1 MEHLVQYRIEAI
13 DKITGV
19 YRSLIGLQK
28 KAAGNANATNSATA
42 KANKAMN
49 QMAKTSAAA
58 GEKISNSMKYA
69 VLRFQRTKKTIDDT
83 EKSIKKTG
91 SSLDWLK
98 GKVAGVERRA
108 AMMGNKFSNGLK
120 AITSRLGGLGTA
132 MAGVFTLDLIKT
144 TFDTLTTR
152 ASDLNESANKAKVVF
167 GSAYSQIEA
176 LANKSADAMGMSKQ
190 ATLAAT
196 SQYAGLFKN
205 IGFGEN
211 KTAKFSEAS
220 VRLAAD
226 LASFN
231 NMPMNEAL
239 EALLATLKGES
250 EPAMRFG
257 VLIDEASLK
266 QKAFDMGLIKSTKET
281 LPKAIKTQAIFAQ
294 VLAQTKDAQGDF
306 TRTKNDDANA
316 TRRLAAAQED
326 LQAKLGQ
333 KLLPLKLKLTNAL
346 IKIVGWVDR
355 NSDMLI
361 KWGETALKVGGFLL
375 GLYTAAKTILL
386 VSSFYTTVSSAILI
400 LRNSTILAK
409 VATMAFNVVARL
421 SPFGWIAAVIT
432 GIILLVKHWDT
443 VKVYLSKFAKW
454 AWDNHPFKWM
464 IDLVDRIFPGFKS
477 SLSNM
482 FESIKSVFLK
492 VVDWVYDNVLKPLFG
507 WLGDLIDGFSFTSK
521 PTANLTMGGGE
532 DRKNLYA
539 SDRGGF
545 DYNGVAGLGS
555 SGDGKVKD
563 LGVKSANQSLVSG
576 GGKEMKNIN
585 IRIDKLIESF
595 NISTETFGA
604 SKAQIKAEVQKIL
617 LSAVNEVNY
626 Q

>member
-1 MEHLVQYRIEAI
+1 MEHLVQYKIEAI

-19 YRSLIGLQK
+19 YRTLIGLQD
-28 KAAGNANATNSATA
+28 KAAGKTAATNSATA

-49 QMAKTSAAA
+49 QLAKTTTAT
-58 GEKISNSMKYA
+58 GEKMSNSMKYA

-98 GKVAGVERRA
+98 GKVGGVERRFSV
-108 AMMGNKFSNGLK
+108 MGGRIKGALGK
-120 AITSRLGGLGTA
+120 IKDTLGGFGTT
-132 MAGVFTLDLIKT
+132 MAGIFTLDMIRDAFVTVTSK
-144 TFDTLTTR
+144 

-167 GSAYSQIEA
+167 GDAFGQIER
-176 LANKSADAMGMSKQ
+176 LANKSADAIGLSKQ
-190 ATLAAT
+190 EVFAASSTYAT
-196 SQYAGLFKN
+196 LFKN
-205 IGFGEN
+205 IGFGSN
-211 KTAKFSEAS
+211 QTAKLSETS

-250 EPAMRFG
+250 EPALRFG
-257 VLIDEASLK
+257 VLIDEMSLK
-266 QKAFDMGLIKSTKET
+266 QRAFDMGLVNTTKGT
-281 LPKAIKTQAIFAQ
+281 LPKHIKTQAILAQ

-316 TRRLAAAQED
+316 TRRLAAAQAD

-333 KLLPLKLKLTNAL
+333 QLLPLKLKLTNLL
-346 IKIVGWVDR
+346 IKLVGWIDR
-355 NSDMLI
+355 NSERLLY
-361 KWGETALKVGGFLL
+361 WGKMAAYVGGALL
-375 GLYTAAKTILL
+375 GLFVAAKTIIGIAA
-386 VSSFYTTVSSAILI
+386 FYSTITTAITI
-400 LRNSTILAK
+400 LRNSVVLAK
-409 VATMAFNVVARL
+409 IATMAFNVVARL

-443 VKVYLSKFAKW
+443 VKVYLAKFAKW
-454 AWDNHPFKWM
+454 AWENHPFRW
-464 IDLVDRIFPGFKS
+464 LVDLMDRVFPGFKN
-477 SLSNM
+477 SLSAM

-492 VVDWVYDNVLKPLFG
+492 VVNWVYDNVLKPLFG
-507 WLGDLIDGFSFTSK
+507 WLGDLIDGFSFSPTVTPQSK
-521 PTANLTMGGGE
+521 GRGSMAGFANRDEKFNYDGVLGGP
-532 DRKNLYA
+532 
-539 SDRGGF
+539 GGK
-545 DYNGVAGLGS
+545 GS
-555 SGDGKVKD
+555 GVKD
-563 LGVKSANQSLVSG
+563 IGVKSANESLVSG
-576 GGKEMKNIN
+576 GGKEMKTIN

-595 NISTETFGA
+595 NISTQTFGA
-604 SKAQIKAEVQKIL
+604 STAQIKSEVQKIL